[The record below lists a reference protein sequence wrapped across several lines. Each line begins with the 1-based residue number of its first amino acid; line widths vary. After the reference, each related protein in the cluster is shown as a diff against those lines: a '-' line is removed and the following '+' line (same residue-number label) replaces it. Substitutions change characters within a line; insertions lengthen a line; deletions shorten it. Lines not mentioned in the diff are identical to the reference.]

1 MYIINREAADVNF
14 FLQSHI
20 RIHLKNVRSLPVM
33 IYNPRQRVWKDC
45 EHLVWEIKY
54 TGTE

>member
-33 IYNPRQRVWKDC
+33 IYNPRQRVWEDC